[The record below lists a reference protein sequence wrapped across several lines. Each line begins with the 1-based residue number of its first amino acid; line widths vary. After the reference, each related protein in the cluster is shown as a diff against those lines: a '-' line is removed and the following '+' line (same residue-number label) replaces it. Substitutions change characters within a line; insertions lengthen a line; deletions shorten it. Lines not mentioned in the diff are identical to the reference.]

1 MAVIA
6 LTLSKT
12 AGFHTFFLLQCDSV
26 CAVNYPYKSSWG
38 MQYIGISLFYLYSS
52 DQ

>member
-12 AGFHTFFLLQCDSV
+12 AGFHAFLLQCGSV
-26 CAVNYPYKSSWG
+26 HAVNYPYKLSWG
-38 MQYIGISLFYLYSS
+38 RQYRGISLFYLYSS
-52 DQ
+52 N

>member
-12 AGFHTFFLLQCDSV
+12 AGFHAFLLQCGSV
-26 CAVNYPYKSSWG
+26 HAVNYKSSWG
-38 MQYIGISLFYLYSS
+38 RQYRGISLFYLYSS
-52 DQ
+52 N